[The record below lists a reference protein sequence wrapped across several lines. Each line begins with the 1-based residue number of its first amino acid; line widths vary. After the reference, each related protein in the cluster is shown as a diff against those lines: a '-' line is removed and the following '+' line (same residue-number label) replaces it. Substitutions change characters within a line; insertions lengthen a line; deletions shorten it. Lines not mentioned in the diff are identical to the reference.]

1 MAILSPV
8 YLQYH
13 WAKAR
18 HQKPA
23 RIHLLE
29 HHLADVG
36 ACFKALLAQ
45 PLIRRRLA
53 HTGGYEDLCDVTVE
67 RLSLFAAL
75 HDIGKLNT
83 QFQRQ
88 IWRNIDLPQGIDSKK
103 GEADRPGHTDDL
115 TPVITRRDEV
125 TAKWFFTALGIEK
138 TMSWDTDEGLTVSG
152 LLVATF
158 SHHGRPLRLD
168 GGRSPNPEIWREFG
182 DLSPRRCAERI
193 GGMICNWF
201 PLAFESDA
209 LALPPA
215 PAFQHMFLGLCTLAD
230 WIGSNERWF
239 EYVDTPQDDYFRV
252 ACKNAQR
259 AMTDIGLNISDQR
272 RVFLS
277 GIMPSFGE
285 LFRADEDEV
294 KKTPNAIQ
302 EAATQD
308 TPTHK
313 PVVIME
319 SETGS
324 GKTEA
329 ALWRFAGMYEKGL
342 VDGIY
347 FALPTRAAAVQIHG
361 RVRRFVA
368 NLLDGQDLPP
378 VVLAVPGYNVDADS
392 ERLEDYDE
400 HAAGEHHHEKPW
412 ASENPKR
419 FLAAQIAVGT
429 IDQAMLGALK
439 VRHAHMR
446 SACLARN
453 LLVVD
458 EVHASDTYMRRIL
471 EAVLEA
477 HVGAGGYA
485 LLMSATLGS
494 DARRRLL
501 STGKVASVYPTL
513 SLDAAIHTPYPAIS
527 IQGDQDECVKGVA
540 GNGRTKEVRIWT
552 MPKMADFDTVAE
564 TAMKAAGAG
573 AKVLVVRNTVAV
585 AVETQRALE
594 RLAGERE
601 KDLLFRCNGVPTLH
615 HGRYAGHDRR
625 LLDSAVEAVLGKDA
639 ERDSGRVV
647 VGTQTL
653 EQSLDIDADLLI
665 TDLCPMD
672 VLLQRIGRLHRHDRE
687 GRAADYRVPKCIVLT
702 PADADLS
709 HLLTG
714 GEYSNGLGPRGYVYS
729 DLRVLQAT
737 LRLINERGEWEIPA
751 MNRELVERA
760 THPDALEAIVAELG
774 AKWRTHANE
783 VEGEHLADGLT
794 AQGVLVWRDK
804 SFYTDNRDVLFL
816 SDEEKIRT
824 RLGDDRVEIVLAEPQ
839 DSPFGQTRVI
849 NKLAV
854 SIRWIGNVEVPESV
868 GVRAIRGGF
877 VFAIGSRRFRYD
889 RMGLHRVQVE

>member
-1 MAILSPV
+1 M
-8 YLQYH
+8 YLQHH

-18 HQKPA
+18 QNPTD
-23 RIHLLE
+23 IHLLE

-36 ACFKALLAQ
+36 TCFEALLEQ

-53 HTGGYEDLCDVTVE
+53 NAGGYDDLCGAAIA
-67 RLSLFAAL
+67 RLSLFAAM
-75 HDIGKLNT
+75 HDIGKINT
-83 QFQRQ
+83 KFQTQ
-88 IWRNIDLPQGIDSKK
+88 IWRNIDLPHGTE
-103 GEADRPGHTDDL
+103 GWPGGTGRPGHTDDL
-115 TPVITRRDEV
+115 VPVINWQDET
-125 TAKWFFTALGIEK
+125 TAKWFFTALGIEE
-138 TMSWDTDEGLTVSG
+138 MMDWDADEGSTVSG

-158 SHHGRPLRLD
+158 SHHGRPLRLE
-168 GGRSPNPEIWREFG
+168 GGRSRNPEIWRDFG
-182 DLSPRRCAERI
+182 DLNPRASAERI
-193 GGMICNWF
+193 GDMLRDWF
-201 PLAFESDA
+201 PLAFAADA
-209 LALPPA
+209 PALPSP

-239 EYVDTPQDDYFRV
+239 EFVDTPQGDYFHIAR
-252 ACKNAQR
+252 KNAKR

-272 RVFLS
+272 RVFLQEV
-277 GIMPSFGE
+277 MPSFGA

-294 KKTPNAIQ
+294 AKTPNAIQ
-302 EAATQD
+302 RASSQD
-308 TPTHK
+308 IPLHE

-329 ALWRFAGMYEKGL
+329 ALWRFARMYEKGL

-368 NLLDGQDLPP
+368 NLLDGQDSPP
-378 VVLAVPGYNVDADS
+378 VVLAVPGYNIDSDADS
-392 ERLEDYDE
+392 TWLQEYDD
-400 HAAGEHHHEKPW
+400 HAAGEHHHGRPW

-419 FLAAQIAVGT
+419 YLAAQIAVGT

-446 SACLARN
+446 AACLARN

-501 STGKVASVYPTL
+501 STGKMAAEYPTL

-527 IQGDQDECVKGVA
+527 IQGDQDECVKGVE
-540 GNGRTKEVRIWT
+540 GNGKTKTVRIWT

-564 TAMKAAGAG
+564 TAMKAASAG

-594 RLAGERE
+594 RLAGESE
-601 KDLLFRCNGVPTLH
+601 KGLLFRCNGVPTLH
-615 HGRYAGHDRR
+615 HGRYAAHDRR
-625 LLDSAVEAVLGKDA
+625 LLDNAVESVLGKDA
-639 ERDSGRVV
+639 QRDAGRVV

-672 VLLQRIGRLHRHDRE
+672 VLLQRIGRLHRHDRD

-702 PADADLS
+702 AADADLS
-709 HLLTG
+709 PLLTG

-737 LRLINERGEWEIPA
+737 LRLINECGEWEIPA

-783 VEGEHLADGLT
+783 VDGEHLADGLT
-794 AQGVLVWRDK
+794 AQGVLVRRDK

-854 SIRWIGNVEVPESV
+854 SIRWVGNVEVPESV

-877 VFAIGSRRFRYD
+877 VFAIGSRNFRYD
-889 RMGLHRVQVE
+889 RMGLHRG